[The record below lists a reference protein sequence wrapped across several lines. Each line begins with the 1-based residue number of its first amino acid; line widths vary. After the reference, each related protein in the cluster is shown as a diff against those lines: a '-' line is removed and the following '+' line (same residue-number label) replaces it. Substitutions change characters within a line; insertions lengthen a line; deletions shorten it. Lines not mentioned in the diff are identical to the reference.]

1 MDIELLKQQV
11 RKLPSGDILGRVS
24 KVVGLIVE
32 SRGPEA
38 SLGEQMLIHMG
49 HGRTITAE
57 VVGFQ
62 NQQVLL
68 MPIENA
74 EGIRPGLLVEA
85 TGHQPELPLSETLLG
100 RVIDPLGRPLDDG
113 PPIQA
118 EMRLPIHGQPPNPM
132 HRRRIGE
139 VLATG
144 IRSIDGLL
152 TLGKGQRI
160 GVFSGSGVG
169 KSTILGMMARYT

>member
-1 MDIELLKQQV
+1 MDIESLQRQV

-24 KVVGLIVE
+24 KVVGILVE

-49 HGRTITAE
+49 GGRTITAE

-74 EGIRPGLLVEA
+74 EGIRPGLLVDC
-85 TGHQPELPLSETLLG
+85 LL
-100 RVIDPLGRPLDDG
+100 
-113 PPIQA
+113 
-118 EMRLPIHGQPPNPM
+118 
-132 HRRRIGE
+132 
-139 VLATG
+139 
-144 IRSIDGLL
+144 
-152 TLGKGQRI
+152 
-160 GVFSGSGVG
+160 
-169 KSTILGMMARYT
+169 YTSDAADE